1 MQKTDIH
8 TLYSN
13 YSTLEK
19 EKLVE
24 LQELIH
30 EVAREAHVE
39 INEGIKWGQ
48 LSFASPK
55 GTPIRIDKY
64 SDTQIGFFVHC
75 QTTLVETWR
84 SLFADTLCFSKNRA
98 ILLELNAPLPKE
110 ALKICIDHALNYHSK

>member
-30 EVAREAHVE
+30 EVAREANVE
-39 INEGIKWGQ
+39 INEGLKWG
-48 LSFASPK
+48 
-55 GTPIRIDKY
+55 
-64 SDTQIGFFVHC
+64 
-75 QTTLVETWR
+75 
-84 SLFADTLCFSKNRA
+84 
-98 ILLELNAPLPKE
+98 
-110 ALKICIDHALNYHSK
+110 